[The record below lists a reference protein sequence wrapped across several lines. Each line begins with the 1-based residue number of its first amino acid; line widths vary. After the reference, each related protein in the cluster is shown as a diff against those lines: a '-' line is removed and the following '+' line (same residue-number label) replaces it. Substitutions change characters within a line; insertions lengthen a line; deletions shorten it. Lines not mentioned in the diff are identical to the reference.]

1 MCANPH
7 GMSSVS
13 MLSKVDPPASPLS
26 TMLILR
32 PFVQG
37 PCSKDVLNVL
47 FSDGSF
53 SPVTLM
59 LSEC

>member
-47 FSDGSF
+47 FSDGYI
-53 SPVTLM
+53 
-59 LSEC
+59 